1 VYLSLKKFTKSM
13 NEIKAIILC
22 NNPIAIPGIK
32 EFLFFGKVAAIAIPK
47 RNKEMQH
54 VLESM
59 LKEVNIPLL
68 LLHKKEYV
76 TQLEEAIIQHKPN
89 VVLMMTFPFTIPP
102 HLLSKPKNGFI
113 NFHYGLLPQCQG
125 PQPILWHMLNNDT
138 EAGVTVH
145 KVDEGIDTGDII
157 MQEKIAIEEN
167 DTYGILQSKLAFLG
181 AKQAA
186 SLFKIL
192 SYGNI
197 IPATKQDLS
206 KAKYYEMP
214 TANNLSINW
223 QEMDA
228 TRIVRLVNACNPW
241 NKAAGTSIN
250 NWGMGI
256 TEAEIVGDCLDKE
269 KIAGYILVCN
279 KDDGLVVK
287 TMDNK
292 KLRINI
298 IYTNEGFFSGNKM
311 TAFGIKHG
319 DIFK

>member
-1 VYLSLKKFTKSM
+1 M

-54 VLESM
+54 ILEPM
-59 LKEVNIPLL
+59 LKEIAVPLV
-68 LLHKKEYV
+68 LLHKKDYV
-76 TQLEEAIIQHKPN
+76 TQLADAIMEYKPN
-89 VVLMMTFPFTIPP
+89 VVLMMTFPFIIPAFILNKP
-102 HLLSKPKNGFI
+102 SKGFI

-157 MQEKIAIEEN
+157 MQEKIMIDTN

-186 SLFKIL
+186 SLLKIL
-192 SYGNI
+192 SYGSI

-214 TANNLSINW
+214 TAKDLTIHW
-223 QEMDA
+223 QVMDA
-228 TRIVRLVNACNPW
+228 EKIVRLVNTCNPW
-241 NKAAGTSIN
+241 NKGAGTSIN
-250 NWGMGI
+250 NWFLGI
-256 TEAEIVGDCLDKE
+256 TEAEIIGGCEETTQK
-269 KIAGYILVCN
+269 AGCILNCDYMN
-279 KDDGLVVK
+279 GLIVK
-287 TMDNK
+287 TVDNK
-292 KLRINI
+292 KLKINI
-298 IYTNEGFFSGNKM
+298 IYSNEGFFSGSKM
-311 TAFGIKHG
+311 IDFNIKSG
-319 DIFK
+319 DIFI